1 MEYVNLDQI
10 ADILNGYNFKSAN
23 YVTDGIRVIR
33 ITNVQQGYLEDK
45 DPVFYDYSKDLD
57 RYLLKEKDLLMS
69 LTGNVGRV
77 GMVVSSLLPA
87 GLNQRV
93 ACIRCKNESFNI
105 EFLFYFFNNELFR
118 NKAISNSNGV
128 AQLNLSTEWLK
139 KVKVPVYDGE
149 NQQKIVEEFDNI
161 TFLIN
166 ENKNILVNLDNI
178 VKSQFI
184 EMFGDP
190 GVTTDGHTFGESAK
204 KLIRGPFGSSLKKE
218 FFVPK
223 GANTF
228 KVYEQKHAI
237 EDREDIGSYYIDY
250 PRYQSLKRF
259 SVEPGDI
266 IMSCSGT
273 IGRTHKITN
282 DSEKGV
288 INQALLLI
296 KLNEAICNETFFMK
310 QMSYILDN
318 LSTSGSAIVNIS
330 SIKILEKMNFL
341 LPPIELQNKFADF
354 VQLIDKSK
362 FIVQKQIKLLEELL
376 EKKMNEYFGN

>member
-1 MEYVNLDQI
+1 
-10 ADILNGYNFKSAN
+10 
-23 YVTDGIRVIR
+23 
-33 ITNVQQGYLEDK
+33 
-45 DPVFYDYSKDLD
+45 
-57 RYLLKEKDLLMS
+57 
-69 LTGNVGRV
+69 
-77 GMVVSSLLPA
+77 
-87 GLNQRV
+87 
-93 ACIRCKNESFNI
+93 
-105 EFLFYFFNNELFR
+105 
-118 NKAISNSNGV
+118 
-128 AQLNLSTEWLK
+128 
-139 KVKVPVYDGE
+139 
-149 NQQKIVEEFDNI
+149 
-161 TFLIN
+161 
-166 ENKNILVNLDNI
+166 
-178 VKSQFI
+178 
-184 EMFGDP
+184 MFGDP
-190 GVTTDGHTFGESAK
+190 GVTIDGHTFGESAK

-223 GANTF
+223 GENTY

-296 KLNEAICNETFFMK
+296 KLNETICNETFFMK

-341 LPPIELQNKFADF
+341 LPPIELQKKFADF

-362 FIVQKQIKLLEELL
+362 
-376 EKKMNEYFGN
+376 YFGGVSYAIC